1 MPYCSRCGVEVD
13 GYVTE
18 CPLCKAPI
26 QRFEDTELGEPRYPA
41 DEFGAKPKMSEKMR
55 RRTLW
60 EVLTLLYAI
69 AVIVVVG
76 SDLGVDASI
85 GWSLYATASIVLAWV
100 YTTLMIFFRRSPAI
114 LCGGIVIATGVYLA
128 GIDLVNGRFDWF
140 FSLGLPIFAVFVLI
154 SVILVFTVLRTKHR
168 GFNVVAFILLGVAA
182 FSVAVDLLV
191 SLFLEGR
198 IHFTWSVIV
207 LLTLIPLS
215 LIFLFLHY
223 RLRNRFDLRRIFHF

>member
-41 DEFGAKPKMSEKMR
+41 DELGAKPQMGEKMR

-69 AVIVVVG
+69 AVIVVIG
-76 SDLGVDASI
+76 SDLRVDAAV

-100 YTTLMIFFRRSPAI
+100 CTTLVVFYRRRPVI
-114 LCGGIVIATGVYLA
+114 LSGGVVIATIVFLA
-128 GIDLVNGRFDWF
+128 AIDLVNGRFDWF
-140 FSLGLPIFAVFVLI
+140 FGLGLPILAVLVLI
-154 SVILVFTVLRTKHR
+154 SGILALAIARTKRR
-168 GFNVVAFILLGVAA
+168 GFNIVAFILLGVAA

-191 SLFLEGR
+191 SFFLEGKV
-198 IHFTWSVIV
+198 HFTWSVVV
-207 LLTLIPLS
+207 LLTLVPLS

-223 RLRNRFDLRRIFHF
+223 RLGNRFDLRRIFHF